1 MFSAEDQF
9 LAAQQHRPTGKSE
22 GNSKQDNPSRYTSTA
37 EREREAV
44 STANCRGQDLL

>member
-22 GNSKQDNPSRYTSTA
+22 GTQNRTILQDKPPQL
-37 EREREAV
+37 REREAV